1 MSGRMTVSAI
11 LEIITAA
18 DIRAFAAGTLE
29 REDHEDV
36 ETLIRCDE
44 RAYEVYVAAL
54 KSLGRNNALALTGP
68 HPAQQRNFRSADYE
82 EKVDED

>member
-1 MSGRMTVSAI
+1 MTVSAL
-11 LEIITAA
+11 LEVITAA
-18 DIRAFAAGTLE
+18 DIRAFAAGTLG
-29 REDHEDV
+29 REDREDV

-44 RAYEVYVAAL
+44 RAYEAYVAAL

-68 HPAQQRNFRSADYE
+68 HPTQQRNFRSADYE

>member
-1 MSGRMTVSAI
+1 MSAV

-29 REDHEDV
+29 RDDCEDI

-44 RAYEVYVAAL
+44 RAYEVYVAEL
-54 KSLGRNNALALTGP
+54 KSLGRTHAPALTAL
-68 HPAQQRNFRSADYE
+68 HPAQQRNLRSADYE
-82 EKVDED
+82 KEADED